1 MEGIPSRASFVRI
14 LVEQCRPSELKL
26 GEIPDDCSS
35 YEAVDGTVAIARF
48 GVREADKFKD
58 AT

>member
-14 LVEQCRPSELKL
+14 LADQCRPSELKL
-26 GEIPDDCSS
+26 GEIPDGCSS
-35 YEAVDGTVAIARF
+35 YEALDGTVAIARF
-48 GVREADKFKD
+48 GAREADKFND